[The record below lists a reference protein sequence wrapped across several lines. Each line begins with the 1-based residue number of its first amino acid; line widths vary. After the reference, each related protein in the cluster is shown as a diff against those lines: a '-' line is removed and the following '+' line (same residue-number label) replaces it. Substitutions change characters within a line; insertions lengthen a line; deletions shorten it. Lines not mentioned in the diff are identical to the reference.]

1 MRKENKRNNS
11 SGLPQ
16 VFFLS
21 SITICGNKRIL
32 SSSLIYF
39 CQHSTQH
46 EKNVPFTFR
55 ERIFFMDR
63 FYADLSN
70 SSIWILSAGY
80 SHHKTNDDKRVFRD
94 RKSFSFDHYS
104 GQIKSRFDTYCSRNK
119 CWKSET
125 SSISL
130 QKMKQRESFC

>member
-1 MRKENKRNNS
+1 M
-11 SGLPQ
+11 
-16 VFFLS
+16 
-21 SITICGNKRIL
+21 
-32 SSSLIYF
+32 
-39 CQHSTQH
+39 
-46 EKNVPFTFR
+46 
-55 ERIFFMDR
+55 MDG

-80 SHHKTNDDKRVFRD
+80 SHHKTNEEKRVFRD
-94 RKSFSFDHYS
+94 RKFSRLITKVDKYL
-104 GQIKSRFDTYCSRNK
+104 FDTYYSGNK